1 MGIWAWF
8 GMECIENRSATKKL
22 SEKSLTAQFQELNA
36 PKMVFSF
43 SLAAEQIWLT
53 FGVRLLPSRSRCT
66 GWNSNTNTWKDQE
79 YKESRFDWLKQ
90 DSKSVTI
97 MEVWEAKG
105 KTRRKRFRPSKKTSS
120 SHDPASNATRALH
133 CRCHLS
139 VFFFAIC
146 FRKLF
151 WLCQQCDGDCKSEW
165 NLCATVGALDCGG
178 VLPKVVARRGLRRR
192 RIPSWSHSWFSDR
205 GRLFSSNS
213 HLAARPASQRQAPE
227 QKKTLVL
234 INHNIQRQDFYRNLR
249 RRRWLIRRREV
260 GFHNAR
266 DPLLCHRAL
275 AIFIF
280 SSTRLRLLVY
290 RQQGELL
297 SSSLQKFA
305 SIEIPRTKNG

>member
-1 MGIWAWF
+1 MHPRW
-8 GMECIENRSATKKL
+8 
-22 SEKSLTAQFQELNA
+22 
-36 PKMVFSF
+36 
-43 SLAAEQIWLT
+43 
-53 FGVRLLPSRSRCT
+53 
-66 GWNSNTNTWKDQE
+66 
-79 YKESRFDWLKQ
+79 YSRFHWRLSKFGSHLVSDFYLQGVDARDETATPTPKNTKSTRKADDWLKQ
-90 DSKSVTI
+90 DSKGVTI
-97 MEVWEAKG
+97 MEVCGAKS
-105 KTRRKRFRPSKKTSS
+105 KTRRKRSRPSKKTSS

-139 VFFFAIC
+139 VFFFEIW

-151 WLCQQCDGDCKSEW
+151 WLCLQCDGDCNSEW
-165 NLCATVGALDCGG
+165 NLSVTVGALDCGG
-178 VLPKVVARRGLRRR
+178 VLPKIVARRGLRRR

-205 GRLFSSNS
+205 GRFFSSNS

-249 RRRWLIRRREV
+249 RRRWLIRWREV
-260 GFHNAR
+260 GLHNAR

-275 AIFIF
+275 AILIF

-297 SSSLQKFA
+297 SSSLQKFV
-305 SIEIPRTKNG
+305 SIEVSRTKNG